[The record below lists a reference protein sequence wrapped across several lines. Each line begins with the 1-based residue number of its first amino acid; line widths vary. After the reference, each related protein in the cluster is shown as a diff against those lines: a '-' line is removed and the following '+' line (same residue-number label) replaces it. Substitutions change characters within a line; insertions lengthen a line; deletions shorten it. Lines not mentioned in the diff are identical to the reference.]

1 MIKNITDSVIYTG
14 VDDKTLDLFESQYI
28 IPNGISYNS
37 YIIMDEKIAIM
48 DTVDK
53 RGTDEWVLN
62 IEKVLDGK
70 TPDYLVVL
78 HMEPDHA
85 GNIQNLCEKYPKMQV
100 VLNKKTASMV
110 PQFFDMDITLKNI
123 MCGVLTSLKMTEF

>member
-1 MIKNITDSVIYTG
+1 MIKNITDSVFYIG

-37 YIIMDEKIAIM
+37 YVIMDEKIAIM

-53 RGTDEWVLN
+53 RGTDEWLLN
-62 IEKVLDGK
+62 MEKVLDGK
-70 TPDYLVVL
+70 SPDYLVVL

-85 GNIQNLCEKYPKMQV
+85 GDIQNLCEK
-100 VLNKKTASMV
+100 
-110 PQFFDMDITLKNI
+110 
-123 MCGVLTSLKMTEF
+123 